1 MAENYNQTIKHQLT
15 HRTIRAFK
23 PHCLTPKKL
32 QLLVKVVDQTATSMF
47 LQQRTVLHIT
57 DLAKRRAICQVS
69 NQAYV
74 GANGDL
80 FIFIVDLFRNQQIR
94 QHLGKNDG
102 RLHQTDIFIQGLEDA
117 ILGVQNFV
125 TAAESLGLGAVIL
138 GSINND
144 PQRMID
150 ILNLPKLTFPVL
162 GVQVGIPDQEPQLK
176 PRLPLSSCFFENNYP
191 ANFKLADFEAYDQI
205 VRTYYDLRDS
215 NRRIDSFTN
224 QIGKKLDQKSTK
236 RNELLKVLHHQ
247 GLCLK

>member
-1 MAENYNQTIKHQLT
+1 MTENCNQTIEHQLT

-23 PHCLTPKKL
+23 SQQLTQKQV
-32 QLLVKVVDQTATSMF
+32 QLLAKVVNQTATSMF

-57 DLAKRRAICQVS
+57 DLAKRQAICQVS
-69 NQAYV
+69 NQSYV

-94 QHLGKNDG
+94 QHLGKEDG
-102 RLHQTDIFIQGLEDA
+102 RLHQTDIFIQGLEDTV
-117 ILGVQNFV
+117 LGVQNFV
-125 TAAESLGLGAVIL
+125 TAAESLNLGAVIL

-150 ILNLPKLTFPVL
+150 ILNLPQLTFPVL
-162 GVQVGIPDQEPQLK
+162 GVQVGVPDQKPQLK

-191 ANFKLADFEAYDQI
+191 ANFELADFEAYDQI
-205 VRTYYDLRDS
+205 VQTYYDLRDS

-224 QIGKKLDQKSTK
+224 QIGTKLDKKSTK
-236 RNELLKVLHHQ
+236 RNELLKVLHQQ